1 MIKWYRNPMMQADLG
16 GSMGLDTP
24 EPQDTPMPEATP
36 DDAPEPKSFSQEDVD
51 RIVGERI
58 KREREKMQR
67 ETKAQVD
74 RARGE
79 AERLAQMTAEQRAQ
93 EEAKKR
99 QQELEAR
106 EADITRREV
115 RAQAMETLAEKG
127 LPKGLVD
134 TLDCTNADTCQASLE
149 AVEKAFKA
157 AVEAEV
163 NARLRTPEPPKAG
176 TNRQPKEQDLTG
188 TIRSKLFPDKPQ

>member
-149 AVEKAFKA
+149 AVERHSRRPLRRRSMPAC
-157 AVEAEV
+157 
-163 NARLRTPEPPKAG
+163 ARPSRPRPEPTDNP
-176 TNRQPKEQDLTG
+176 
-188 TIRSKLFPDKPQ
+188 RSRP